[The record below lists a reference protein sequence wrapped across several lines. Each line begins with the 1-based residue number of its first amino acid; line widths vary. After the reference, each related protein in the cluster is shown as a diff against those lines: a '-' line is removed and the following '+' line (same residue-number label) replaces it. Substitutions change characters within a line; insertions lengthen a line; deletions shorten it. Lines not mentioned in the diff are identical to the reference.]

1 VYSFNLDPS
10 VADFP
15 IIYSKLIWG
24 SKEVRWDI
32 YEAGWTDRQW
42 EYPPVP
48 GQNGYIG
55 PATSHVVAGSVSYFD
70 PTRYDPDD
78 TWTYPQVDLY
88 RNAQTQASYHEFWW
102 FGKLGNGS
110 QIELGNYTMRFATL
124 KPFGNPAAADNWD
137 VFQTPQIQVTGKYE
151 RRG

>member
-1 VYSFNLDPS
+1 M
-10 VADFP
+10 
-15 IIYSKLIWG
+15 
-24 SKEVRWDI
+24 

-48 GQNGYIG
+48 GHNGYIG

-110 QIELGNYTMRFATL
+110 QIELGNYT
-124 KPFGNPAAADNWD
+124 
-137 VFQTPQIQVTGKYE
+137 
-151 RRG
+151 